1 MYAGSA
7 GCPLAMCK
15 AICVVAP
22 IYFLVWYN
30 ASIHASASGVVV
42 VPIYFLVWYN
52 RMSAIPGDGEVVV
65 PIYFLVWYNTPLYN
79 YYK

>member
-52 RMSAIPGDGEVVV
+52 TNWYRLLQPVCACLWESFFKLSF
-65 PIYFLVWYNTPLYN
+65 IYLF
-79 YYK
+79 